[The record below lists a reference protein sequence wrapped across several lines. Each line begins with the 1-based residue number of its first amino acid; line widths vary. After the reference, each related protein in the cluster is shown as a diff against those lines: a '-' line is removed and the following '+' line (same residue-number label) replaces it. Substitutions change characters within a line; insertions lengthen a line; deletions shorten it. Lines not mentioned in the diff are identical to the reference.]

1 MERGASTSTQALDP
15 SPLAPRPSPLPLNI
29 TRLLR
34 IHGLVQGVF
43 FRESMRLR
51 ANELNVAGWVR
62 NRSDGSV
69 EAMVQGAAFD
79 VERLIEWARH
89 GPAAARVA
97 TVDIETP
104 DEETGYRTFDK
115 KPSL

>member
-1 MERGASTSTQALDP
+1 MH
-15 SPLAPRPSPLPLNI
+15 I
-29 TRLLR
+29 TRRLR

-51 ANELNVAGWVR
+51 AKELNVTGWVR
-62 NRSDGSV
+62 NRSDGTV

-79 VERLIEWARH
+79 VERIIDWARH
-89 GPAAARVA
+89 GPEAARVA
-97 TVDIETP
+97 KVDIETP